1 MEMAKIS
8 SKGPISIP
16 RAIRE
21 AACLGPGDRVGF
33 EVRDHE
39 ILLIPLPARAI
50 RDLRGAW
57 RAERP
62 MPDVEALR
70 AQRAADWALA
80 DREAT
85 RDA

>member
-8 SKGPISIP
+8 SKGQISIP

-21 AACLGPGDRVGF
+21 AARLAPGDRVGF

-39 ILLIPLPARAI
+39 ILLIPLPARTI

-57 RAERP
+57 RSDRP
-62 MPDVEALR
+62 APDVEALR
-70 AQRAADWALA
+70 ARRAADWALA
-80 DREAT
+80 DREST